1 MGLLGGQPLLHAS
14 IFLAIRTQRGKKP
27 QAKPIVYNVP
37 DEPPEEQR
45 MADNLKKLLL
55 YIVQHPVL
63 QNEQRE
69 AELDATAVQDVAG
82 EVRAIAQDHQDDA
95 NQRAPYFA
103 SGLKLA
109 TKGPVVVEDT
119 DPEGNA
125 IADAF
130 ARYLVA
136 PDLATSQGE
145 QLSEGHF
152 RYTFEVDWPRLH
164 EVARRAGVDLDS
176 ALKEGQ

>member
-1 MGLLGGQPLLHAS
+1 
-14 IFLAIRTQRGKKP
+14 
-27 QAKPIVYNVP
+27 
-37 DEPPEEQR
+37 

-63 QNEQRE
+63 QNERRE

-82 EVRAIAQDHQDDA
+82 EVRAIAQDQLEDA
-95 NQRAPYFA
+95 NKRAPSFA
-103 SGLKLA
+103 KGLRLA
-109 TKGPVVVEDT
+109 VDGPVVVDDT

-136 PDLATSQGE
+136 PDLATSQGVP
-145 QLSEGHF
+145 LSEDHF
-152 RYTFEVDWPRLH
+152 RYTFEVDWPRLKD
-164 EVARRAGVDLDS
+164 VAQRAGIDLDA
-176 ALKEGQ
+176 ALREGQ

>member
-1 MGLLGGQPLLHAS
+1 
-14 IFLAIRTQRGKKP
+14 
-27 QAKPIVYNVP
+27 
-37 DEPPEEQR
+37 

-63 QNEQRE
+63 QNERRE

-82 EVRAIAQDHQDDA
+82 EVRAIAQDQQEDA
-95 NQRAPYFA
+95 NSRAAHFA
-103 SGLKLA
+103 RVLRLA
-109 TKGPVVVEDT
+109 TQGPVVVEDT
-119 DPEGNA
+119 DPDGNA

-145 QLSEGHF
+145 QVSEGHF
-152 RYTFEVDWPRLH
+152 RYTFEVNWPKLQS
-164 EVARRAGVDLDS
+164 VAQRAGVDLDA

>member
-1 MGLLGGQPLLHAS
+1 
-14 IFLAIRTQRGKKP
+14 
-27 QAKPIVYNVP
+27 
-37 DEPPEEQR
+37 

-55 YIVQHPVL
+55 YIVQHPIL
-63 QNEQRE
+63 QNERRE

-82 EVRAIAQDHQDDA
+82 EVRAIAHDQHEDA
-95 NQRAPYFA
+95 SQRAPYFA
-103 SGLKLA
+103 KGLRLA
-109 TKGPVVVEDT
+109 TAGPVVVDDT

-145 QLSEGHF
+145 KLSEGHF
-152 RYTFEVDWPRLH
+152 RYTFEVNWPKLNA
-164 EVARRAGVDLDS
+164 VAQRAGVDLDE
-176 ALKEGQ
+176 ALREGQ

>member
-1 MGLLGGQPLLHAS
+1 
-14 IFLAIRTQRGKKP
+14 
-27 QAKPIVYNVP
+27 
-37 DEPPEEQR
+37 

-63 QNEQRE
+63 QNERRE

-82 EVRAIAQDHQDDA
+82 EVRAIAHDQQEDA

-103 SGLKLA
+103 KGLKLA
-109 TKGPVVVEDT
+109 AVGPVVVDDT
-119 DPEGNA
+119 DPDGIG

-145 QLSEGHF
+145 HLSEGHF
-152 RYTFEVDWPRLH
+152 RYTFEVNWPKLKDI
-164 EVARRAGVDLDS
+164 AQRAGIDLDA